1 MKSYSFQAELEIIGI
16 NPFVAVP
23 PDILQKIF
31 QDSGREKS
39 PIPIC
44 GQINEKTYQQNL
56 MFFSIVVLTY
66 KRQSPLKNMRFC

>member
-44 GQINEKTYQQNL
+44 GQINEK
-56 MFFSIVVLTY
+56 
-66 KRQSPLKNMRFC
+66 P